1 MKKKLSKNLLALDK
15 AIKNFPNWPKKGVVF
30 KDIMPILQNPK
41 TLKLCIQELIKKTSK
56 LKYDVIVSSEARGFL
71 FSIPLSLA
79 TNKKWVPCRKVGKL
93 PGTTIKHKYD
103 LEYGTATL
111 EMQKGAIK
119 PNDRVLII
127 DDLLATGGTVGAVI
141 DLVKK
146 CKAIPVAAAFVIN
159 LSFLP
164 GEKILTK
171 KHRIPVFSL
180 LEYDHE

>member
-1 MKKKLSKNLLALDK
+1 MDLKNYVKDVKDFTIEGILFRDVTPLLQDKDAYKYAVDEIAEYARSKGAE
-15 AIKNFPNWPKKGVVF
+15 VVVG
-30 KDIMPILQNPK
+30 P
-41 TLKLCIQELIKKTSK
+41 ES
-56 LKYDVIVSSEARGFL
+56 RGFIVGCPVAYAL
-71 FSIPLSLA
+71 NAGF
-79 TNKKWVPCRKVGKL
+79 VPVRKPNKL
-93 PGTTIKHKYD
+93 PRKTISYKYD